1 MFYLA
6 STRFN
11 SSTRIENVQFK
22 EKSKEKEKSV
32 IYGVSIKINERYP
45 LNTLFFV
52 AEMNN
57 DTNQIYGISLIRNS
71 IVIDKP
77 YNIYT
82 NDEYNRYIY
91 KGNYWISREE
101 LLLEDRTIVDNL
113 ENMLFKGKSN
123 LKRISGIA
131 VITNKLFS
139 RWKYEE
145 DKLKEK
151 IKNMFIIKFKT
162 QIE

>member
-22 EKSKEKEKSV
+22 EKSKEKDKSV

-77 YNIYT
+77 YNI
-82 NDEYNRYIY
+82 
-91 KGNYWISREE
+91 
-101 LLLEDRTIVDNL
+101 
-113 ENMLFKGKSN
+113 
-123 LKRISGIA
+123 
-131 VITNKLFS
+131 
-139 RWKYEE
+139 
-145 DKLKEK
+145 
-151 IKNMFIIKFKT
+151 
-162 QIE
+162 